1 MRFRPESNTL
11 EAEMDLFTWI
21 MILAAVAALAGLVW
35 RYRADIT
42 TWFDRRTGAS
52 PFRMA
57 VCGLAAL
64 ACFGVVAFVSPVQL
78 PVAVYKLALVLL
90 AGYLGYWLD
99 VWLSPYSRPD
109 GYLARN
115 WRTEPGFKH
124 DEPDHAIVPGYET
137 VFAAAL
143 LRRALIVGCCM
154 LAVGL
159 GL

>member
-1 MRFRPESNTL
+1 
-11 EAEMDLFTWI
+11 MDLFTWI
-21 MILAAVAALAGLVW
+21 MILCTLAALAGLVW

-64 ACFGVVAFVSPVQL
+64 ACMAVVAAVSPVQL
-78 PVAVYKLALVLL
+78 PVAVYKLALVLV
-90 AGYLGYWLD
+90 AGYLGYWCD
-99 VWLSPYSRPD
+99 VWLFPYSRPD
-109 GYLARN
+109 GYLVRN
-115 WRTEPGFKH
+115 WETDQGFKA
-124 DEPDHAIVPGYET
+124 DAPDHAIVPGYET
-137 VFAAAL
+137 VFSAAL
-143 LRRALIVGCCM
+143 IRRAIVVGCCM

>member
-1 MRFRPESNTL
+1 MRFRPDPNTL

-21 MILAAVAALAGLVW
+21 MILCTLAALAGLVW
-35 RYRADIT
+35 RYRAEIT
-42 TWFDRRTGAS
+42 TYFDRRTGAS
-52 PFRMA
+52 PFRM
-57 VCGLAAL
+57 VICGVAAL
-64 ACFGVVAFVSPVQL
+64 ACLAVVAVVSPVQL

-99 VWLSPYSRPD
+99 VWLFPYSRPD
-109 GYLARN
+109 GYLVSNWKVEPYFKRN
-115 WRTEPGFKH
+115 RA
-124 DEPDHAIVPGYET
+124 DHMIVPGYET

-143 LRRALIVGCCM
+143 IRRAIIVGCCM